1 MVAANRRRWTVRR
14 PIWFVIVLAVML
26 EVTGARAEAASFHG
40 LGDLLGGDFYS
51 VARAVSADGS
61 TVVGAS
67 QPADAYREA
76 FRWTLPGGMQPL
88 GHLPGAD
95 FLSEAYAVSS
105 DDLVVV
111 GDSRSDLSGGA
122 FRWTQAEGMTGL
134 GDLPG
139 GTPDFPSR
147 ATGASADGSV
157 IVGTGNYSAGGGP
170 SPVTGEAFRRT
181 VSGGMVGLGDV
192 PGGTGVS
199 RAFDVSADGSVIV
212 GKGNAEASFQV
223 EDLGV
228 AFRWTSGEGMVSLGF
243 LPGGSELS
251 AATAV
256 SANGSVVVGYSR
268 SGAAVEAF
276 HWTAAKKMV
285 GLGYLNLVPHWNES
299 HASGVSGD
307 GSVVVGGSDGAA
319 FLWTAE
325 GGMRR
330 LEKVLTDDF
339 GLDPAGWALQEA
351 TGVSDDGNTVV
362 GWGQNPAGQTEAW
375 RAHLPPHEQLNLSD
389 PPGGLGTLSRP
400 FALTGGAR
408 SLSLDMT
415 YASGGNLVVGLVSA
429 EDLESAAQQA
439 LKDYMAVGL
448 FPQIWD
454 ASFSGDL
461 AGADLVFHY
470 DDNALRGI
478 DESSLTIWH
487 FTGAA
492 WVMGGSVNEEA
503 NTISLSVD
511 AFSPFSLG
519 VVPEPSTLGL
529 LAAGALVWL
538 ACAGRRLVP

>member
-1 MVAANRRRWTVRR
+1 MRR
-14 PIWFVIVLAVML
+14 PIWFVIVLAIVL
-26 EVTGARAEAASFHG
+26 EVPGARTEAASFRG
-40 LGDLLGGDFYS
+40 LGDLPGGDFYS

-61 TVVGAS
+61 AVVGAS

-88 GHLPGAD
+88 GHLPGAA

-105 DDLVVV
+105 DGLVVV
-111 GDSRSDLSGGA
+111 GDSRSDLSLSGGA
-122 FRWTQAEGMTGL
+122 FRWTQAEGMTAL

-157 IVGTGNYSAGGGP
+157 IVGIGNYSPGGGP
-170 SPVTGEAFRRT
+170 MPVAGEALRWT
-181 VSGGMVGLGDV
+181 EPKTIMGLGDV
-192 PGGTGVS
+192 LGGTGVS
-199 RAFDVSADGSVIV
+199 RAFGVSADGSVIV
-212 GKGNAEASFQV
+212 GKGNAAASFQV

-228 AFRWTSGEGMVSLGF
+228 AFRWTSGEGMVPLGF
-243 LPGGSELS
+243 LPGGSDLS

-256 SANGSVVVGYSR
+256 SADGSVVVGYSR
-268 SGAAVEAF
+268 SGMGVSGEAF
-276 HWTAAKKMV
+276 RWTAAKKMV

-299 HASGVSGD
+299 HATGVSGD

-330 LEKVLTDDF
+330 VSKVLADDL
-339 GLDPAGWALQEA
+339 GLDLTGWVLQEA

-362 GWGQNPAGQTEAW
+362 GWGVNPAGQTEAW
-375 RAHLPPHEQLNLSD
+375 RAHIPPHEQLNLSD
-389 PPGGLGTLSRP
+389 PPGGLGALSRS

-415 YASGGNLVVGLVSA
+415 YTSGGNLVVGLISA
-429 EDLESAAQQA
+429 EDLQSAAQQA

-461 AGADLVFHY
+461 TRADLVFHY
-470 DDNALRGI
+470 DDRALAGI

-538 ACAGRRLVP
+538 ACAGRKLVL

>member
-1 MVAANRRRWTVRR
+1 MRR
-14 PIWFVIVLAVML
+14 PIWFVIVLAIVL
-26 EVTGARAEAASFHG
+26 EVPGARTEAASFQG
-40 LGDLLGGDFYS
+40 LGDLPGGDFYS
-51 VARAVSADGS
+51 AARAVSADGS
-61 TVVGAS
+61 AVVGAG

-76 FRWTLPGGMQPL
+76 FRWTPSTGMQPL
-88 GHLPGAD
+88 GHLPGGA
-95 FLSEAYAVSS
+95 FLSEADAVSS
-105 DDLVVV
+105 DGLVVV

-147 ATGASADGSV
+147 ATGASANGSV
-157 IVGTGNYSAGGGP
+157 IVGIGNYSAGGGP
-170 SPVTGEAFRRT
+170 IPVTGEAFRWT
-181 VSGGMVGLGDV
+181 EPKTIMGLGDV
-192 PGGTGVS
+192 PGGAGVS

-212 GKGNAEASFQV
+212 GKGNAAASFQA

-228 AFRWTSGEGMVSLGF
+228 AFRWTSGEGMVPLGF
-243 LPGGSELS
+243 LPGGSDLS
-251 AATAV
+251 AATGV
-256 SANGSVVVGYSR
+256 SADGKVVVGYSR
-268 SGAAVEAF
+268 SGVGGEAF
-276 HWTAAKKMV
+276 RWTAAKQMV

-299 HASGVSGD
+299 HAAGVSAD
-307 GSVVVGGSDGAA
+307 GSVVVGGSDGVA

-325 GGMRR
+325 DGMRR
-330 LEKVLTDDF
+330 AEKVLADDF
-339 GLDPAGWALQEA
+339 GLDLTGWVLQEA
-351 TGVSDDGNTVV
+351 TGVSDDGNTIV

-375 RAHLPPHEQLNLSD
+375 RAHVPPHEQLSLSD

-454 ASFSGDL
+454 VSFSGDL
-461 AGADLVFHY
+461 TRADLVFHY
-470 DDNALRGI
+470 DDKALGGI
-478 DESSLTIWH
+478 DESSLAIWH

-492 WVMGGSVNEEA
+492 WVMGGSANEAA

-529 LAAGALVWL
+529 LAAGALCL
-538 ACAGRRLVP
+538 LTCAARKLVL